1 VSLRTTWLVGLAS
14 AGLALAT
21 VLTAAP
27 AAALAAG
34 DVGPAIIGGTTATEN
49 YPVAWIQ
56 TVYPGLGTARCTGT
70 VVDGHYVVVA
80 ASCLTGL
87 STGDPMPTA
96 QITVGVGSKYLNRL
110 TDVTPTTAD
119 VPPAWA
125 WSNFADL
132 AVVTLPASVHLPSV
146 PLSNLN
152 PVGRPV
158 RAVGWGKTS
167 DDATAPPNVL
177 QQLDTRTVE
186 PADCAGSYYPVG
198 VGEICV
204 GQAAAGGAICFGDG
218 PVLGRS
224 PLRTWALTSTG
235 SRETDESCNGPFIAT
250 DMAYWDP
257 WIRSVIAQQGPRQQH
272 QPKQVPAAAPA
283 RLMSHLH

>member
-1 VSLRTTWLVGLAS
+1 VTLRTWLVGLAS

-34 DVGPAIIGGTTATEN
+34 DVGPAIIGGTPATQA

-70 VVDGHYVVVA
+70 VVDQHYVVIA
-80 ASCLTGL
+80 ASCLTDMT
-87 STGDPMPTA
+87 TGDPLPTA
-96 QITVGVGSKYLNRL
+96 QITVGVGSIYLDQL
-110 TDVTPTTAD
+110 TDVTPTAAD
-119 VPPAWA
+119 VPQAWA
-125 WSNFADL
+125 WSNYGDL
-132 AVVTLPASVHLPSV
+132 AVLTLPASLHLPSV
-146 PLSNLN
+146 PLSALN

-158 RAVGWGKTS
+158 LPVGWGKDS
-167 DDATAPPNVL
+167 DAATEPPNVL
-177 QQLDTRTVE
+177 QQLDTRNVE

-204 GQAAAGGAICFGDG
+204 GQAANGGAICFGDG

-224 PLRTWALTSTG
+224 PGRTLVLTSTG
-235 SRETDESCNGPFIAT
+235 SRETDENCNGPFIAT
-250 DMAYWDP
+250 DMAYWAP
-257 WIRSVIAQQGPRQQH
+257 FIRSVILQQGPRQQH
-272 QPKQVPAAAPA
+272 QPAHVPVAASA
-283 RLMSHLH
+283 RFLSHLH